1 MKRKVLCTLVGLAVF
16 FSYAIDAETRQN
28 KGTKPVSQDK
38 LRVIILTDIG
48 GDPDDEESMVRFL
61 TYCNEFDVEGLIAT
75 DRCPRD
81 ERPQVLP
88 GKIIER
94 VKAYGQ
100 IRDNLLLHAQGYPT
114 VEYLLARVKAGNWDP
129 GKRKWLPKVG
139 RTSYISLEARIG
151 PDKGSEA
158 SNWIIEVV
166 DRPDKRPVLIC
177 IWGGSSDLAQA
188 LWQVRKTRSFAEV
201 VKFVSKIRVYAIVDQ
216 DTTAAWI
223 RDNFPDIHY
232 IRTRY
237 PYGAHQGMYKEGETS
252 LYNEKWVKKNVLN
265 GHGPLGKLYSRRPW
279 RLPYAEG
286 DTSSILYLIPTGL
299 GNQFRP
305 WLGCWGGR
313 FQKLG
318 PRPFFLDAED
328 HNPNSWDAGA
338 RRHWAVAR
346 WRRAFQNDF
355 EARMDWCVKPFDQ
368 ANHNPIAALNGEVS
382 KKIVERT
389 AKHGAKVKL
398 NADGSS
404 DPDGDKLSYRWF
416 VYKEAGDYPNEITI
430 ENADAK
436 EATVL
441 IPDDAIGREI
451 HVILEVTDNGKPVLY
466 SYRRVIFRVK

>member
-1 MKRKVLCTLVGLAVF
+1 MLVGLAVF
-16 FSYAIDAETRQN
+16 FLCAINAEARRN
-28 KGTKPVSQDK
+28 KGAKPVSQDK

-75 DRCPRD
+75 DRSQRRPG
-81 ERPQVLP
+81 PQVLP
-88 GKIIER
+88 EKIIER

-114 VEYLLARVKAGNWDP
+114 EKYLLDRVKSGHWVP
-129 GKRKWLPKVG
+129 GEVKWLPKVG
-139 RTSYISLEARIG
+139 RSSYLALKDRIG
-151 PDKGSEA
+151 PGKDSEA
-158 SNWIIEVV
+158 SNWIIQVV

-177 IWGGSSDLAQA
+177 IWGGSADLAQA
-188 LWQVRKTRSFAEV
+188 LWQVRETRSLAEV

-216 DTTAAWI
+216 DTTAPWI
-223 RDNFPDIHY
+223 RDNFPDINY
-232 IRTRY
+232 VRTRY
-237 PYGAHQGMYKEGETS
+237 PYGAHQGMYMEGETS
-252 LYNEKWVKKNVLN
+252 FYNEKWVKKNILN
-265 GHGPLGKLYSRRPW
+265 HGPLGKLYSRRPW
-279 RLPYAEG
+279 IPRYAEG

-299 GNQFRP
+299 GDQLRP

-338 RRHWAVAR
+338 RRHWTVAR

-389 AKHGAKVKL
+389 AKPGAKVKL

-430 ENADAK
+430 ENADAV
-436 EATVL
+436 EAVVL
-441 IPDDAIGREI
+441 IPDDAAGREI

-466 SYRRVIFRVK
+466 SYRRVIFKVR